1 MNVKKSDIIWAYLS
15 KFFSLGVNIILLPL
29 IMSYLTDTELGLW
42 YVFASISQIVSL
54 FDFGFN
60 ATLSRHMTYAWSGAK
75 NLKKVD
81 VGELSD
87 HEHNE
92 HLMSVV
98 IATCRS
104 VYFIISFVAIVV
116 MLTVGS
122 LYIYEVLDHNFLD
135 NYKLSWI
142 IYSFAVFM
150 NLFYGYW
157 SSMLQG
163 IGAVAERN
171 KMNVYSKIIQLF
183 LAYILLSI
191 GFGLLG
197 FVIAYTVSGIS
208 LRFFGKAYF
217 LNKSKNLNLTSKIDK
232 NEIKE
237 CFGTVWYTAW
247 KDGLVML
254 AQYLS
259 TQANTLICA
268 YYIDLGATSSYGV
281 ITQIASVLASVGSAY
296 FSAYQ
301 AKYSNLCLTKD
312 REEQKK
318 LTCSCSLVYKAIFI
332 LGTIS
337 FIVIGIPLLRIIR
350 PTMRIDIL
358 LILLV
363 CIFYYLYYQ
372 HSLFASMIASSND
385 IPYYK
390 AFVTTSICSVLLSI
404 FLTNYTDMGIWG
416 LVSAQIVVNL
426 VYNNWKWPQFV
437 LNNLNLRYRDI
448 YLVGGA
454 QIKEAITK

>member
-1 MNVKKSDIIWAYLS
+1 
-15 KFFSLGVNIILLPL
+15 
-29 IMSYLTDTELGLW
+29 
-42 YVFASISQIVSL
+42 
-54 FDFGFN
+54 
-60 ATLSRHMTYAWSGAK
+60 
-75 NLKKVD
+75 
-81 VGELSD
+81 
-87 HEHNE
+87 
-92 HLMSVV
+92 
-98 IATCRS
+98 
-104 VYFIISFVAIVV
+104 
-116 MLTVGS
+116 
-122 LYIYEVLDHNFLD
+122 
-135 NYKLSWI
+135 
-142 IYSFAVFM
+142 
-150 NLFYGYW
+150 
-157 SSMLQG
+157 
-163 IGAVAERN
+163 
-171 KMNVYSKIIQLF
+171 
-183 LAYILLSI
+183 
-191 GFGLLG
+191 
-197 FVIAYTVSGIS
+197 
-208 LRFFGKAYF
+208 
-217 LNKSKNLNLTSKIDK
+217 
-232 NEIKE
+232 
-237 CFGTVWYTAW
+237 
-247 KDGLVML
+247 ML